1 MYLNQKYQRL
11 SFLDCETEKLLNLQR
26 YVFFFCVGEHDFGN
40 KICLELRSR
49 VVSDRKLDVVNYHL
63 TFPKNIEKNR

>member
-1 MYLNQKYQRL
+1 M
-11 SFLDCETEKLLNLQR
+11 
-26 YVFFFCVGEHDFGN
+26 FFFLCVGEHDFGN
-40 KICLELRSR
+40 KIWLELKSR